1 MQITP
6 YSCFICNYIAP
17 NKSKL
22 LRHCYTK
29 RHIENENLFVNE
41 FIGKTESVNG
51 TPVYICSICNY
62 STRDKRDFKKHL
74 NTVKHIS
81 RLEDI
86 RIKNSINDIK
96 LKTDDDS
103 RCKKSF
109 QCKFCD
115 ALYKSRSGLWKHE
128 KSCGK
133 NKNVNNE
140 LAVLQNGIDSIVTSV
155 GNTTIVN
162 NTNNFNI
169 NVFLNQ
175 DCKNAMNINEFI
187 ETINVSVEHLDY
199 SRKNGLANSISQ
211 LLLKHLQELDITQ
224 RPIHCT
230 DTKRETLYIKSND
243 EWSKD
248 CDKKEIGK
256 CIYEVTNKHE
266 HAIEE
271 WVSANPDWYTDET
284 KQLTYLEICDAII
297 CKKDDIINKKII
309 KNIVQE
315 IKIDK
320 EQAKQIKY

>member
-1 MQITP
+1 MENKP
-6 YSCFICNYIAP
+6 NCCFICNYFAP
-17 NKSKL
+17 NNSKL
-22 LRHCYTK
+22 MRHFNTK
-29 RHIENENLFVNE
+29 RHTENTKLIPNE
-41 FIGKTESVNG
+41 VIGKAESVSG
-51 TPVYICSICNY
+51 KSIYFCSVCNY
-62 STRDKRDFKKHL
+62 STRDKRDFKKHVS
-74 NTVKHIS
+74 TEKHLS
-81 RLEDI
+81 LLHCV
-86 RIKNSINDIK
+86 RIKNRAHLNTEQNDGCSK
-96 LKTDDDS
+96 
-103 RCKKSF
+103 RF
-109 QCKFCD
+109 QCKFCNVS
-115 ALYKSRSGLWKHE
+115 YKSRSGLWKHE
-128 KSCGK
+128 KSCAK
-133 NKNVNNE
+133 KDMVNKE
-140 LAVLQNGIDSIVTSV
+140 LAVIQNGIDSIVTNV

-187 ETINVSVEHLDY
+187 ETINVSIEHLDY

-211 LLLKHLQELDITQ
+211 LLLKHLQELDVTQ

-271 WVSANPDWYTDET
+271 WLSANPDWYTDET
-284 KQLTYLEICDAII
+284 KQVTYLEMCDAII

-309 KNIVQE
+309 KNIVKE

-320 EQAKQIKY
+320 EHAKQIKC